1 MSDFYDD
8 LETRD
13 PMRREAD
20 FFAKLPA
27 HLRHAKSNAPYWA
40 KTLDGVDP
48 KSVAS
53 REALAKLPVT
63 RKSSLID
70 LQRDNPPFGGML
82 AVPLSHLSR
91 LFVSPGPINDP
102 EGPEIDFWGSA
113 RGLYAAGFRKG
124 DVTLDCLGYHLTPG
138 ARILESGLMT
148 LGCPVIPGGVGNS
161 EQQAQAIAAMK
172 PVGYAGTPSFL
183 RILLEKAAEL
193 KLDVSSI
200 KKAWVSGEALPPSLR
215 AEFDAKGISVLQG
228 YASADLGLI
237 AYETPAREGLIVNE
251 TLLVEILRPGTGDPV
266 VEGEVGEVVVTNLCR
281 VYPLIRFATG
291 DLSAVASGPSKCGR
305 TNMRVKGWMGRAD
318 QTTKVK
324 GMFVHPQQVAE
335 IGKRHPELLKLRL
348 VVSGEKG
355 NDVMTLKA
363 ETTAGVS
370 LADKVKDS
378 LVAVLKLKG
387 EVEFASPGSLPN
399 DGKVIEDA
407 RKYD

>member
-1 MSDFYDD
+1 

-13 PMRREAD
+13 PKTREAD

-27 HLRHAKSNAPYWA
+27 QLAHAKANAPYWA
-40 KTLDGVDP
+40 KTLAGISP
-48 KSVAS
+48 EQIIS

-70 LQRDNPPFGGML
+70 LQKENPPFGGL
-82 AVPLSHLSR
+82 LGVPVGELSR
-91 LFVSPGPINDP
+91 IFVSPGPINDP

-124 DVTLDCLGYHLTPG
+124 DVVLDCLGYHLTPG

-161 EQQAQAIAAMK
+161 EQQVQAVAALK

-193 KLDVSSI
+193 NLDISSI
-200 KKAWVSGEALPPSLR
+200 KKGWVSGEYLPPALR
-215 AEFDAKGISVLQG
+215 ADFDAKGISVLQG

-237 AYETPAREGLIVNE
+237 AYETPARDGLVVNE
-251 TLLVEILRPGTGDPV
+251 TLLVEIVRPGTGDPV
-266 VEGEVGEVVVTNLCR
+266 PEGEVGEVVVTNLCH

-291 DLSAVASGPSKCGR
+291 DLSAVAAGPSQCGR
-305 TNMRVKGWMGRAD
+305 TNLRIKGWMGRAD

-335 IGKRHPELLKLRL
+335 IAKRHPELLKLRL

-355 NDVMTLKA
+355 NDLMTLKA
-363 ETTAGVS
+363 ETVGGAQ
-370 LADKVKDS
+370 LAEKVKDS
-378 LVAVLKLKG
+378 LHAVLKLKG
-387 EVEFASPGSLPN
+387 EVEFLAPGGLPN
-399 DGKVIEDA
+399 DGKVIDDV

>member
-1 MSDFYDD
+1 MTDFYDA
-8 LETRD
+8 LETRE
-13 PMRREAD
+13 PSKREAD

-27 HLRHAKSNAPYWA
+27 HLQHAKTNAPYWG
-40 KTLDGVDP
+40 KMLESVDP
-48 KSVAS
+48 KSVIDRA
-53 REALAKLPVT
+53 ALAKLPVT
-63 RKSSLID
+63 RKSDLID
-70 LQRDNPPFGGML
+70 LQKANPPFGGML
-82 AVPLSHLSR
+82 GVPVSELSR
-91 LFVSPGPINDP
+91 IFVSPGPINDP

-124 DVTLDCLGYHLTPG
+124 DVVLDCLGYHLTPG

-161 EQQAQAIAAMK
+161 EQQALAIAAIR
-172 PVGYAGTPSFL
+172 PSGYAGTPSFL

-193 KLDVSSI
+193 GLDLSSI

-251 TLLVEILRPGTGDPV
+251 TLLMEIVRPGTGDPV
-266 VEGEVGEVVVTNLCR
+266 PEGEVGEVVVTNLCH

-291 DLSAVASGPSKCGR
+291 DLSAVAPGPSKCGR
-305 TNMRVKGWMGRAD
+305 TNMRIKGWMGRAD

-335 IGKRHPELLKLRL
+335 LAKRHPELLKLRL

-363 ETTAGVS
+363 ETVGGAE
-370 LADKVKDS
+370 LAAKVKDS
-378 LVAVLKLKG
+378 LHAILKLKG
-387 EVEFASPGSLPN
+387 EVECVPPGSLPN